1 MKPLIHYSLTH
12 DKYKSTKM
20 HCYYFLQSKF
30 HNSRPIWQVD
40 QIQNKIIQ
48 SCQST
53 MILVLDSL
61 ILILNFV
68 NWAKAR
74 FIEKLGFPDIKSV
87 PQEGEGCGGG
97 ISTCASFNLFV
108 LLTYTLN
115 GQDKLWGHQNLND
128 KVGCMRVIFQS
139 ITRVDRCM
147 CLQLIF
153 KNFRKLQIYIDVAE
167 VESISSQN

>member
-87 PQEGEGCGGG
+87 PREGEGCGVESLHAPVLTSSCCWPIHWMVRTNCEGIK
-97 ISTCASFNLFV
+97 IST
-108 LLTYTLN
+108 T
-115 GQDKLWGHQNLND
+115 K
-128 KVGCMRVIFQS
+128 
-139 ITRVDRCM
+139 
-147 CLQLIF
+147 
-153 KNFRKLQIYIDVAE
+153 
-167 VESISSQN
+167 